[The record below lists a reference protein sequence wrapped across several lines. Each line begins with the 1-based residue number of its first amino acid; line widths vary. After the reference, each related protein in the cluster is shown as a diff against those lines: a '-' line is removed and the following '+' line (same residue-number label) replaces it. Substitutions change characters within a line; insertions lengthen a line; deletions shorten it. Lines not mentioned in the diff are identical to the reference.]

1 MSPSRRVPLLVAAPL
16 LLLLCVGA
24 SAYRSPAASSLHRTA
39 GGTTTSSLK
48 AIEWLMR
55 RGGEGMENRPAY
67 LLIKYEV
74 PPTLHDRFIEEL
86 DRHDKVLRDVKG
98 LSFYQK
104 TKDMDDNVMFCS
116 YTEWDTV
123 GDLMDHCESTA
134 FKDFHN
140 WVDDNDILVEM
151 FPLEAL
157 GDEKRE
163 YRADREG
170 EKAATAARAAA
181 AKDLERR
188 RRRGRE
194 IEEFDPR
201 EETAHFAIRF
211 HIMPSQEEDFLN
223 FVQDVQKRVVKDE
236 DENRFFVLRKFATM
250 NHHYLIRGA
259 WDTFEGYLDH
269 ITSKHSMNLRGSQM
283 RYAKDNNIEWY
294 GIPFRVLYTSE
305 DTTEYKG
312 LKLEQLVVSVQVALK
327 QGICMPRAHWPGAAV
342 GFVGLTTLSRW
353 VVGVPYTAFRK
364 LVGCRAYCN
373 HAAKI
378 PRRFATD
385 VPLAHVAVRY
395 PSVCATPKRR
405 RRRRRQVRRHLR
417 KLDAV
422 LVKNLPYG
430 S

>member
-1 MSPSRRVPLLVAAPL
+1 MAPNRRVLQFAAAA

-24 SAYRSPAASSLHRTA
+24 SASRSPTASSLHR
-39 GGTTTSSLK
+39 SLSRNTGSMSNLR

-67 LLIKYEV
+67 VLIKYEV
-74 PPTLHDRFIEEL
+74 PPTLHDRFIEEM
-86 DRHDKVLRDVKG
+86 DRHDKILRDVKG

-104 TKDMDDNVMFCS
+104 TKDLADNVFFWS

-123 GDLMDHCESTA
+123 GDLMDHCESRA

-170 EKAATAARAAA
+170 EKAATVARAAA

-194 IEEFDPR
+194 IEDWDPR
-201 EETAHFAIRF
+201 DEAAHLGIRF
-211 HIMPSQEEDFLN
+211 HIMPSQEGDFLN
-223 FVQDVQKRVVKDE
+223 FMEDMQKRVVKDE

-259 WDTFEGYLDH
+259 WDSMEGYLDH
-269 ITSKHSMNLRGSQM
+269 ITSKHSMNLREF
-283 RYAKDNNIEWY
+283 AKDNNIEWY
-294 GIPFRVLYTSE
+294 GIPFRVLFSSE
-305 DTTEYKG
+305 DYE
-312 LKLEQLVVSVQVALK
+312 
-327 QGICMPRAHWPGAAV
+327 
-342 GFVGLTTLSRW
+342 
-353 VVGVPYTAFRK
+353 
-364 LVGCRAYCN
+364 
-373 HAAKI
+373 
-378 PRRFATD
+378 
-385 VPLAHVAVRY
+385 
-395 PSVCATPKRR
+395 
-405 RRRRRQVRRHLR
+405 
-417 KLDAV
+417 
-422 LVKNLPYG
+422 
-430 S
+430 

>member
-1 MSPSRRVPLLVAAPL
+1 MSPSRRPPLLAAAPL

-24 SAYRSPAASSLHRTA
+24 SAYRSSPASSSLHRTT
-39 GGTTTSSLK
+39 GGTTATSSLK

-55 RGGEGMENRPAY
+55 RGGEGMKSPAY

-104 TKDMDDNVMFCS
+104 TKDMDDNVMFWS

-157 GDEKRE
+157 GDEKRLPPPASDCSAVCCCASYQRLALIHWLLPPCPTFSPEQE

-194 IEEFDPR
+194 IEDFDPR

-269 ITSKHSMNLRGSQM
+269 ITSKHSMNLRGF
-283 RYAKDNNIEWY
+283 AKDNNIEWY

-305 DTTEYKG
+305 DTTEYK
-312 LKLEQLVVSVQVALK
+312 V
-327 QGICMPRAHWPGAAV
+327 
-342 GFVGLTTLSRW
+342 
-353 VVGVPYTAFRK
+353 
-364 LVGCRAYCN
+364 
-373 HAAKI
+373 
-378 PRRFATD
+378 
-385 VPLAHVAVRY
+385 
-395 PSVCATPKRR
+395 
-405 RRRRRQVRRHLR
+405 
-417 KLDAV
+417 
-422 LVKNLPYG
+422 
-430 S
+430 

>member
-1 MSPSRRVPLLVAAPL
+1 
-16 LLLLCVGA
+16 
-24 SAYRSPAASSLHRTA
+24 
-39 GGTTTSSLK
+39 
-48 AIEWLMR
+48 MR

-67 LLIKYEV
+67 MLIKYEV

-104 TKDMDDNVMFCS
+104 TKDMDDNVMFWS

-123 GDLMDHCESTA
+123 GDLMDHCELSNSFIGSENKIYLQKLKSTA

-194 IEEFDPR
+194 IEDWDPR
-201 EETAHFAIRF
+201 DEPAHLGIRF
-211 HIMPSQEEDFLN
+211 HIMPSQEGDFLN
-223 FVQDVQKRVVKDE
+223 FVEDMQKRVVKDE
-236 DENRFFVLRKFATM
+236 DENRFFVVRKFATM

-259 WDTFEGYLDH
+259 WDSMEGYLDH
-269 ITSKHSMNLRGSQM
+269 ITSKHSMNLRDPWEFQLSYRCM
-283 RYAKDNNIEWY
+283 LDIHLCLTIVNPTAHTFFDRFAKDNNIEW
-294 GIPFRVLYTSE
+294 
-305 DTTEYKG
+305 
-312 LKLEQLVVSVQVALK
+312 EQDRS
-327 QGICMPRAHWPGAAV
+327 
-342 GFVGLTTLSRW
+342 
-353 VVGVPYTAFRK
+353 
-364 LVGCRAYCN
+364 
-373 HAAKI
+373 
-378 PRRFATD
+378 
-385 VPLAHVAVRY
+385 
-395 PSVCATPKRR
+395 
-405 RRRRRQVRRHLR
+405 
-417 KLDAV
+417 V
-422 LVKNLPYG
+422 LVFTARLRTTILLHACYMHGKPLPATNGRPHYEAATNAA
-430 S
+430 SCFTSFTR